1 MSAHP
6 FQIKAKEDNTQLHDM
21 QLLQQQIDIMS
32 ANYELAL
39 KQEEDRKR
47 AKKTL
52 GILLLTLVG
61 SYFITMSTL
70 SILDYMGKL

>member
-21 QLLQQQIDIMS
+21 HMLQQQIDIMS

-52 GILLLTLVG
+52 GILLLTLGG
-61 SYFITMSTL
+61 SYFITMCTL